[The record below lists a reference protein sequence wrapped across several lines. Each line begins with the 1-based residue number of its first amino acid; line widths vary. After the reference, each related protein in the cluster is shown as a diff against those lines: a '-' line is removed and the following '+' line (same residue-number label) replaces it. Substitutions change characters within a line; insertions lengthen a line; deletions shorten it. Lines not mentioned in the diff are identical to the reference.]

1 MVLPKGNKMDA
12 ITRFDF
18 SILDLIRNN
27 LSCEAL
33 DTVMPIITFFG
44 STALLWI
51 AAAVIMLI
59 MRGYRKNGIMM
70 CVGLALCLL
79 IGNLILK
86 NIIARDRPC
95 WINED
100 VMLLVSN
107 PADYSF
113 PSAHSMTS
121 FAAAVVL
128 FHTDKRLGVAALI
141 MAALI
146 AFSRLY
152 LYVHFPT
159 DVLAGILMGTA
170 LGIAACVLVEKITE
184 VRDKKRSS

>member
-1 MVLPKGNKMDA
+1 MGA

-18 SILDLIRNN
+18 SILDFIHNN
-27 LSCEAL
+27 LACDAL
-33 DTVMPIITFFG
+33 DTAMPIITFFG

-51 AAAVIMLI
+51 LAAVIMLI
-59 MRGYRKNGIMM
+59 TRGYRKNGVMM
-70 CVGLALCLL
+70 CAALALCLL
-79 IGNLILK
+79 VGNLILK

-100 VMLLVSN
+100 VMLLVPN
-107 PADYSF
+107 PEDYSF

-121 FAAAVVL
+121 FAAAAVL
-128 FHTDKRLGVAALI
+128 FRTDKRLGAAALI

-159 DVLAGILMGTA
+159 DVFAGILMGIA
-170 LGIAACVLVEKITE
+170 LGTAACVIVEKMVKARE
-184 VRDKKRSS
+184 KNKVV

>member
-1 MVLPKGNKMDA
+1 MDA
-12 ITRFDF
+12 ITQFDF
-18 SILDLIRNN
+18 SILDFIHKN
-27 LSCEAL
+27 LSCAAL
-33 DTVMPIITFFG
+33 DAAMPIVTFFG

-51 AAAVIMLI
+51 FAAVVMLF

-79 IGNLILK
+79 IGNLLLK

-95 WINED
+95 WINEN
-100 VMLLVSN
+100 VILLVSN
-107 PADYSF
+107 PDDYSF

-121 FAAAVVL
+121 FAAAAVL
-128 FHTDKRLGVAALI
+128 FHTDKRLGTAALI

-159 DVLAGILMGTA
+159 DVFAGIAMGTA
-170 LGIAACVLVEKITE
+170 LGIAACVLVEKIAE
-184 VRDKKRSS
+184 VRESKTL